1 MADNENCLFT
11 SSVEHQNKQH
21 ILTLT
26 KFTLIWELSNK
37 SKVPDNNLF
46 DPLLRHDA
54 CIDLREII
62 GVKAIK
68 IPTKSSTLSL
78 RKSFKVDENAPFFI
92 EMQPLGPL
100 GFSVVVL
107 SQPGNHKWRYKQVS
121 FQCKDSNLCHQWI
134 TAVKEALKN
143 PIFNRP
149 QKLVVFVNPFSGKKK
164 AVKLYR
170 EKVLPLF
177 ELADIDVTLIETERQ
192 NHAKDL
198 VQDSLDLNNVDGL
211 VCVGGDGM
219 FSEILN
225 GLLTRTARE
234 NGIEETGRFEPVP
247 PDIRIGIIPAGSTN
261 TIVHTTTGGSD
272 VVTSTLHIILG
283 DKIGIDVNSVN
294 VNNQFIRYS
303 VTMLGYGYMGDLLKD
318 SDNIRWMGPKRYS
331 WSGTKSFLSNNSY
344 YGEIKYRLSENPD
357 SHPTD
362 EVKCYT
368 GCDTCSQAGEGTSGM
383 SRNSSGVE
391 FTAGGELTPIDECSI
406 SDKSLSVSEYSTSDP
421 NWRTVV
427 GKFVAVNSVTMS
439 CSCDLSP
446 PGMSPYC
453 HLGDGCLDLILVSDC
468 SRLDFLKF
476 LMRTAK
482 GEERHNLDFIQMYRV
497 KEFTFRP
504 LTEDEDLES
513 LASTEDLTTHRKRVK
528 LKRQTSKTSVWNCD
542 GEVIDQA
549 KISVRV
555 HCQLINLF
563 ARGVEDLNTSEDQKC
578 KTCCT
583 PTFDR
588 L

>member
-1 MADNENCLFT
+1 
-11 SSVEHQNKQH
+11 
-21 ILTLT
+21 
-26 KFTLIWELSNK
+26 
-37 SKVPDNNLF
+37 
-46 DPLLRHDA
+46 HDA

-134 TAVKEALKN
+134 TA
-143 PIFNRP
+143 
-149 QKLVVFVNPFSGKKK
+149 KLVVFVNPFSGKKK

-234 NGIEETGRFEPVP
+234 NGIEETGRFEP
-247 PDIRIGIIPAGSTN
+247 
-261 TIVHTTTGGSD
+261 
-272 VVTSTLHIILG
+272 
-283 DKIGIDVNSVN
+283 IGIDVNSVN

-331 WSGTKSFLSNNSY
+331 WS
-344 YGEIKYRLSENPD
+344 ENPD

-362 EVKCYT
+362 EVN
-368 GCDTCSQAGEGTSGM
+368 CDTCSQAGEGTSGM